1 MSTGTIN
8 YTHRGY
14 IVVEL
19 NQQMN
24 TIHLHR
30 SRNSATKGILFEF
43 CMEFFHSEKETPW
56 IEYTLNSLHERW
68 WNLCAVAIKW
78 SRSNDNFETTNAE
91 FQRKKRSE
99 PSIIWIRNPYTQ
111 IIAENYR
118 KYYLFT
124 FYLYPSGYFQQSE
137 EKMVCVRT
145 LSHLRQRYFRFISDF
160 RIFAFD
166 AKSETETATLTQSAA
181 HKIAILFSAFL
192 LFCCKMEP
200 AYSLLDQNMKRK
212 MCFVFVIF
220 CFSFCNMRTVC
231 GTIRN

>member
-30 SRNSATKGILFEF
+30 SRSSATKGILFGF

-56 IEYTLNSLHERW
+56 IECILNVLHERW

-91 FQRKKRSE
+91 FQRKKRSK

-124 FYLYPSGYFQQSE
+124 FYLYPSGHFQQSE
-137 EKMVCVRT
+137 EKMVCVHLITFATT
-145 LSHLRQRYFRFISDF
+145 LFSVHIRFSNFRFWCKEWNRNSNINTECSTQNCNPF
-160 RIFAFD
+160 FSVSFILLQNGASLFTTWSEYE
-166 AKSETETATLTQSAA
+166 AKNVLCFC
-181 HKIAILFSAFL
+181 HFLFLIL
-192 LFCCKMEP
+192 
-200 AYSLLDQNMKRK
+200 
-212 MCFVFVIF
+212 
-220 CFSFCNMRTVC
+220 
-231 GTIRN
+231 

>member
-56 IEYTLNSLHERW
+56 IECILSVLHERW

-99 PSIIWIRNPYTQ
+99 PSIMNPKPVHADYSRKLQKVLFIYILPLSFGLFPTKRGKNGLCAHLITFATTLFSVHIRFSNFRFWCKEWNRNSNINTECSTQNCNPFFSVSFILLQ
-111 IIAENYR
+111 NGAS
-118 KYYLFT
+118 LFT
-124 FYLYPSGYFQQSE
+124 TWSE
-137 EKMVCVRT
+137 YE
-145 LSHLRQRYFRFISDF
+145 
-160 RIFAFD
+160 
-166 AKSETETATLTQSAA
+166 AKNVLCFC
-181 HKIAILFSAFL
+181 HFLFLIL
-192 LFCCKMEP
+192 
-200 AYSLLDQNMKRK
+200 
-212 MCFVFVIF
+212 
-220 CFSFCNMRTVC
+220 
-231 GTIRN
+231 